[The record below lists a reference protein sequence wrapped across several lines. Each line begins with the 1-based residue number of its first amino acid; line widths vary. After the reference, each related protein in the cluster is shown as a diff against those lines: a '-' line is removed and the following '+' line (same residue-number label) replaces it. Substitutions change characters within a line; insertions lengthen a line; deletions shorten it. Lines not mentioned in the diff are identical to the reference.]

1 MASLVL
7 SALFIFTLRVIDVTL
22 MTLRML
28 MVVRGRKTLAWLFGF
43 TQAFVFV
50 LALRQVLTDL
60 NNWLNLIGYAAGFA
74 TGNVFGMM
82 IEERIALGHTH
93 LRIISTGHGAEVA
106 EHLRAAGFAAT
117 EIAGRGMNGTVTVIN
132 CSVLR
137 KSVEEVR
144 RLVEEVDP
152 QAMITAEDIRPVRRG
167 FWRA

>member
-1 MASLVL
+1 
-7 SALFIFTLRVIDVTL
+7 

-43 TQAFVFV
+43 IQAFVFV

-60 NNWLNLIGYAAGFA
+60 SNWLNLIGYAAGFA
-74 TGNVFGMM
+74 TGNVVGMM

-93 LRIISTGHGAEVA
+93 LRIISTGRGAEVA
-106 EHLRAAGFAAT
+106 EHLRSAGFAAT

-144 RLVEEVDP
+144 RLEEEVDP